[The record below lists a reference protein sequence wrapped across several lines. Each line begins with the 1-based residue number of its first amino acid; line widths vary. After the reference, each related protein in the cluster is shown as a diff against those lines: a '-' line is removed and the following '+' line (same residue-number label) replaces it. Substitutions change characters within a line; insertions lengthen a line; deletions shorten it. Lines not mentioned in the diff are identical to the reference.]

1 MVESFFIGMPR
12 GSVTKDLI
20 VCEILKLKRDLD
32 YDTIGEWESPKGVA
46 HKYLNKILDKL
57 DEFRA

>member
-1 MVESFFIGMPR
+1 MPR

-32 YDTIGEWESPKGVA
+32 YDTIEEWESPKGVA

-57 DEFRA
+57 DEFRS